1 MGAAGRR
8 RRDAPQPQ
16 WVRSAFNLV
25 ERKQNAAEDPEIGSV
40 KDELALLFALGN
52 PWEGA
57 QIGETLDDR
66 SQGET
71 LDVMVERRASGLV
84 APGSASTMTSG
95 DTRESQRSKAG
106 RQARER
112 STCHLRS

>member
-1 MGAAGRR
+1 MSCLLQQQGSILLERSIMPYEPGLAK
-8 RRDAPQPQ
+8 RRDAPLAVATGSKRPLTPS
-16 WVRSAFNLV
+16 SASKV
-25 ERKQNAAEDPEIGSV
+25 PEIGSV

-71 LDVMVERRASGLV
+71 LDVIIERRASRLDSRRRGI
-84 APGSASTMTSG
+84 
-95 DTRESQRSKAG
+95 D
-106 RQARER
+106 
-112 STCHLRS
+112 